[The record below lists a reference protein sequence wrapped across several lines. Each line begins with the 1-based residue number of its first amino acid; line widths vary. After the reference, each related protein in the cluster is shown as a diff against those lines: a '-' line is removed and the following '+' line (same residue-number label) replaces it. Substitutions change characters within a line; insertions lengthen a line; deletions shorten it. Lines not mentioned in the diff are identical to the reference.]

1 MFRLITV
8 DMKIFTP
15 KFSLKA
21 EADMLNKLSLYLSA
35 HMSLNEALQI
45 LEDQS
50 ESRRKKETFRRW
62 RGAVESG
69 KTLAQAFT
77 DGVGMAVSEISRYAA
92 ELGERSGALARSLKE
107 AHVQIRKTL
116 DLKKKIVGATA
127 YPTVILIGTVGLILG
142 LMLFVFPKIIPLF
155 ETLKVQLPFSTRLLI
170 GLSRLL
176 SEHWLILIL
185 VLSASVSS
193 VVLLTEF
200 SQKSRVFLDYA
211 LIRIPLVGQVVRL
224 RIICGTFDSLLTLLR
239 GGEQLS
245 TALSGVSKT
254 MKSAEYKAAFKLA
267 GETVAQGRSLAQ
279 FFREKSKLFP
289 LYIFG
294 IVSVGEKT
302 GNMENSVENV
312 SEITREELDDKLRIL
327 TAALEPAL
335 MVSMSFVI
343 GFIALSIILPIYGI
357 TSHFQNV

>member
-1 MFRLITV
+1 
-8 DMKIFTP
+8 MKIFTP

-21 EADMLNKLSLYLSA
+21 EADMLNKLSLYLFA
-35 HMSLNEALQI
+35 RMSLSEALQI

-50 ESRRKKETFRRW
+50 EARRKKDTFKRW
-62 RGAVESG
+62 RDAVDSG

-77 DGVGMAVSEISRYAA
+77 DGGGMAVGEISRYAA
-92 ELGERSGALARSLKE
+92 ELGERSGSLAYSLKE
-107 AHVQIRKTL
+107 AHVQIENTL
-116 DLKKKIVGATA
+116 ALKKKIAGAMAYPTAILVGATA
-127 YPTVILIGTVGLILG
+127 LVFG

-155 ETLKVQLPFSTRLLI
+155 ETLKVRLPWSTRLLI

-176 SEHWLILIL
+176 SGYWL
-185 VLSASVSS
+185 VLVLALVAC
-193 VVLLTEF
+193 VFFVLLLFKF
-200 SQKSRVFLDYA
+200 SPKTRGFLNYA
-211 LIRIPLVGQVVRL
+211 LVRIPVVGRIVRL
-224 RIICGTFDSLLTLLR
+224 KILCGTFGSLLTLLR

-245 TALSGVSKT
+245 AALLGVSETVKF
-254 MKSAEYKAAFKLA
+254 AEYKTAFKVA
-267 GETVAQGRSLAQ
+267 GETVAQGRSLAN

-312 SEITREELDDKLRIL
+312 SRILRDELDGKFRVL
-327 TAALEPAL
+327 TVALEPAL
-335 MVSMSFVI
+335 MISLSFVI

-357 TSHFQNV
+357 TSHLQNV